1 MFLQIPAHHK
11 HAEQS
16 TTCTKDYGKS
26 NILSYTYLSMRH
38 IILSTIGALVLAT
51 TLLGGSFTFA
61 NMQKASA
68 QMGAGGNMTGGSN
81 MTGGAGSGGMMGMMT
96 GAGPNV
102 TGSIKLSTVFGNALA
117 SQIKV
122 SLSQAATTAENTIGN
137 NSHAAAAHFGVVNGY
152 FVITVW
158 VIDGS
163 YNFHQVI
170 VDAGNG
176 KVLLSQPALKGGP
189 MMMHG
194 MMMGGGQM
202 MMHRG
207 PGMMMHGWG
216 GGGGPHNN
224 MMSGPGMGKPQY

>member
-1 MFLQIPAHHK
+1 MKSIIMTTIGVSVLAAILIIGGTWTFTSMQKVNAQIP
-11 HAEQS
+11 
-16 TTCTKDYGKS
+16 
-26 NILSYTYLSMRH
+26 I
-38 IILSTIGALVLAT
+38 
-51 TLLGGSFTFA
+51 
-61 NMQKASA
+61 
-68 QMGAGGNMTGGSN
+68 GNMTGGNN
-81 MTGGAGSGGMMGMMT
+81 MTGGAGSGGMMGTMMA
-96 GAGPNV
+96 GAGPNI

-122 SLSQAATTAENTIGN
+122 SLSQAATTAENTVGN

-176 KVLLSQPALKGGP
+176 KVLVSQPALEGGP

-194 MMMGGGQM
+194 MMMGGDGGGQM
-202 MMHRG
+202 MMQHG
-207 PGMMMHGWG
+207 PGGMMHGG
-216 GGGGPHNN
+216 GSPHN
-224 MMSGPGMGKPQY
+224 MMKGGPGMGAPRNQW

>member
-1 MFLQIPAHHK
+1 
-11 HAEQS
+11 
-16 TTCTKDYGKS
+16 
-26 NILSYTYLSMRH
+26 
-38 IILSTIGALVLAT
+38 
-51 TLLGGSFTFA
+51 
-61 NMQKASA
+61 
-68 QMGAGGNMTGGSN
+68 
-81 MTGGAGSGGMMGMMT
+81 MGMMT

-216 GGGGPHNN
+216 GGGGPHNS

>member
-1 MFLQIPAHHK
+1 M
-11 HAEQS
+11 
-16 TTCTKDYGKS
+16 
-26 NILSYTYLSMRH
+26 
-38 IILSTIGALVLAT
+38 
-51 TLLGGSFTFA
+51 FTFA

-68 QMGAGGNMTGGSN
+68 QMSAGGNMTGAGN
-81 MTGGAGSGGMMGMMT
+81 MTGGAGSGGGMMGMMMA
-96 GAGPNV
+96 GAGPNL

-122 SLSQAATTAENTIGN
+122 SLSQAATTAENTVGN
-137 NSHAAAAHFGVVNGY
+137 NSHAVAAHYGVVSGY
-152 FVITVW
+152 LVITVW
-158 VIDGS
+158 VVDGS

-176 KVLLSQPALKGGP
+176 KVLVSQPALKGGP

-216 GGGGPHNN
+216 GGGGPHNG

>member
-1 MFLQIPAHHK
+1 
-11 HAEQS
+11 
-16 TTCTKDYGKS
+16 
-26 NILSYTYLSMRH
+26 MRP
-38 IILSTIGALVLAT
+38 IIISTIGGLLLAA
-51 TLLGGSFTFA
+51 TLLGGMFTFA

-68 QMGAGGNMTGGSN
+68 QMSAGGNMTGAGN
-81 MTGGAGSGGMMGMMT
+81 MTGGAGSGGGMMGMMMA
-96 GAGPNV
+96 GAGPNL

-122 SLSQAATTAENTIGN
+122 SLSQAATTAENTVGN
-137 NSHAAAAHFGVVNGY
+137 NSHAVAAHYGVVSGY
-152 FVITVW
+152 LVITVW
-158 VIDGS
+158 VVDGS

-176 KVLLSQPALKGGP
+176 KVLVSQPALKGGP

-202 MMHRG
+202 MMHGG
-207 PGMMMHGWG
+207 PGSMMNGWSG
-216 GGGGPHNN
+216 GGSPHNG